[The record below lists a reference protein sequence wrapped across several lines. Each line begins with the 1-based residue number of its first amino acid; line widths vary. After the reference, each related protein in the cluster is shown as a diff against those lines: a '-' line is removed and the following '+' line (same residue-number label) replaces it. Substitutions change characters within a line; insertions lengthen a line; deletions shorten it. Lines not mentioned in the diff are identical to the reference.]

1 MTRGNK
7 NRLQRAKVQRDAY
20 FYKFVDFQSLGTTVV
35 LNSEMSNDGQNFIGI
50 PYTSPYLVLS
60 KTKSPHKVC

>member
-7 NRLQRAKVQRDAY
+7 NRLQRARVQRDAY

-35 LNSEMSNDGQNFIGI
+35 FNSEMSND
-50 PYTSPYLVLS
+50 
-60 KTKSPHKVC
+60 